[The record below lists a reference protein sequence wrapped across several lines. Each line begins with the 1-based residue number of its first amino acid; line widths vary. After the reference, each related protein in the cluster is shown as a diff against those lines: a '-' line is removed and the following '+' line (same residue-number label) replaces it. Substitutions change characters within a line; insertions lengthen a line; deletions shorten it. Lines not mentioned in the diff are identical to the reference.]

1 MDMKKPMMIVKT
13 MNSDVIQNIFN
24 EHGIDGLVKAIHDYN
39 NYRYEQAYRDG
50 YIIGQGIG
58 YQDGKYN
65 GYAKAIN
72 EIMKA
77 K

>member
-1 MDMKKPMMIVKT
+1 MTEPRT
-13 MNSDVIQNIFN
+13 MNRDVIKYIL
-24 EHGIDGLVKAIHDYN
+24 HKDGVDGLIKAIHDYN

-50 YIIGQGIG
+50 YIMGQGIG

-65 GYAKAIN
+65 GYVKAIN
-72 EIMKA
+72 EIVKA

>member
-1 MDMKKPMMIVKT
+1 MIVKT
-13 MNSDVIQNIFN
+13 MNSDVIQTIFN
-24 EHGIDGLVKAIHDYN
+24 EHGIDGLVKVVHSYT

-50 YIIGQGIG
+50 YIMGQGIG

-65 GYAKAIN
+65 GYVKAIN

>member
-1 MDMKKPMMIVKT
+1 MTEPRSL
-13 MNSDVIQNIFN
+13 NSDVIKYIFDTD
-24 EHGIDGLVKAIHDYN
+24 GVDGLIKAIHDYN

-50 YIIGQGIG
+50 YIMGQGIG
-58 YQDGKYN
+58 YQDGKYD

>member
-1 MDMKKPMMIVKT
+1 MQVKT
-13 MNSDVIQNIFN
+13 MNSDVIQTIYDKY
-24 EHGIDGLVKAIHDYN
+24 GMDGLIKAVHSYN
-39 NYRYEQAYRDG
+39 DYRYEQAYRDG
-50 YIIGQGIG
+50 YIMGQGIG

-65 GYAKAIN
+65 GYVKAIN

>member
-1 MDMKKPMMIVKT
+1 MQVKAMNRDMIVSILAK
-13 MNSDVIQNIFN
+13 
-24 EHGIDGLVKAIHDYN
+24 HGTNGLVKAIHDYN

-50 YIIGQGIG
+50 YIHGRGIG

-65 GYAKAIN
+65 GYVKAVKQ
-72 EIMKA
+72 IMKA

>member
-1 MDMKKPMMIVKT
+1 MIVKT
-13 MNSDVIQNIFN
+13 MNSDVIQTIFD
-24 EHGIDGLVKAIHDYN
+24 EHGIDGLIKAIHEYN

-50 YIIGQGIG
+50 YIMGQGIG

-65 GYAKAIN
+65 GYVKAIN

-77 K
+77 R

>member
-1 MDMKKPMMIVKT
+1 MIVKT
-13 MNSDVIQNIFN
+13 MNGDIIQTIFT
-24 EHGIDGLVKAIHDYN
+24 EHGIDGLIKAVQSYVD
-39 NYRYEQAYRDG
+39 YRYEQAYRDG
-50 YIIGQGIG
+50 YIMGQGIG

-65 GYAKAIN
+65 GYVKAIN